1 MIYYFEEKMRR
12 QDYDTKLFATKAAT
26 YFSSESLFNLYT
38 GRSSDS
44 SIFSSLPM
52 CNWQTVASIAENN
65 IRLSI
70 GITATGIVPGLHRIP
85 F

>member
-1 MIYYFEEKMRR
+1 MRR
-12 QDYDTKLFATKAAT
+12 QDDDTKALQQRQRLTFPPKVC
-26 YFSSESLFNLYT
+26 
-38 GRSSDS
+38 
-44 SIFSSLPM
+44 SIYILAGLLTLPFFSSLPI